1 MNVFERAAKK
11 TVGTISDIGSTI
23 DDVITQPVVD
33 VVEGVG
39 DLAQNTFDTVKG
51 TTEQLLQGDLGGAVD
66 ELKTGLSGIEDIVSE
81 TYMDIRDPLQ
91 AAAVMVGNY
100 FLPGS
105 SIITSKLVSDEAQTI
120 LNTNGGQLMNMA
132 AGVGG
137 GVQGNLSNYG
147 VVADAA
153 TGANATPEL
162 LGEAGGNTFALG
174 APSEGVIP
182 LGEAAGTTT
191 ADTLASQTEKM
202 LAPVRDAVPSTPGE
216 IVKLENMANATS
228 DPIGAMNAAKGYTA
242 SDLDY
247 LKSIGVPDSIIA
259 NAPTTSA
266 EVIGGATPA
275 AAATTTSSIT
285 DKLVK
290 GKVAGDAIAKIAT
303 KAGTPTDGGGGSNV
317 AEMSALIG
325 LLLAK
330 RKESEG
336 RRKNPYGSSSDS
348 LTLAVGGAVPEVTNT
363 IQVGT
368 SDDGKSPYATAA
380 TPDTTGI
387 VAPTDA
393 AATLA
398 TVSTTDST
406 DPKLMAQAT
415 TAGATTDAT
424 GAAPVTATTALAP
437 SAVSADTIAAS
448 AAQGAVTKSLEQV
461 AAEQGTVSEASK
473 ITAAQ
478 MEPTSTAVGD
488 LTAAQGTAA
497 QVGPVATRTLQ
508 AGELVGGTAVDQ
520 AKVDAAL
527 KQNVAAQGTVTEDMT
542 TQGQLNKILTNF
554 DAGNPPS
561 WAAASMR
568 AATAQ
573 MAARGLGASSLAG
586 QAIIQATLEAATPI
600 AAADAK
606 VFEQMG
612 LTNLSNRQQMA
623 VLTGQQRAAFLG
635 QEFDQN
641 FQTKVLNAA
650 RIADI
655 ADKNFTATVQIALEN
670 AQLANTMNVANLSA
684 KNALVLAEAAQIAN
698 LETTNLNN
706 RQQAAV
712 ENAKSFLAMDIKNLD
727 NRQQTKLFKAK
738 EIADVI
744 VSDNAADNAA
754 KATNAA
760 NKLDA
765 DKINANLALTASTF
779 NAAEKNKV
787 AITNQSAADAMLKFN
802 AQEKNDRAEFNA
814 NLSTQISMA
823 NSKILADI
831 SMSNTREKNAIAQ
844 VNAKN
849 ATDMSATVFT
859 QKTQTYRDQ
868 MELAYKRS
876 DDNADRANEIIKQVI
891 VSNAAIYSA
900 NQTADAAFYGAIGNA
915 LTKMA
920 TGSGGVT
927 GLITDFKNAW
937 NAITDLVPKK

>member
-1 MNVFERAAKK
+1 MALRLKFGGWIGQQASNAASAFDDAIIQPVAN
-11 TVGTISDIGSTI
+11 TVSDIGSSI
-23 DDVITQPVVD
+23 DDAIINPIATTIGDIGESFEDEFDAAMANPILKGAATAAISFFFTPAAGAAFNSAVTYKQT
-33 VVEGVG
+33 G
-39 DLAQNTFDTVKG
+39 DLEASAKS
-51 TTEQLLQGDLGGAVD
+51 GA
-66 ELKTGLSGIEDIVSE
+66 LS
-81 TYMDIRDPLQ
+81 Y
-91 AAAVMVGNY
+91 
-100 FLPGS
+100 
-105 SIITSKLVSDEAQTI
+105 
-120 LNTNGGQLMNMA
+120 A
-132 AGVGG
+132 AGELVGG
-137 GVQGNLSNYG
+137 S
-147 VVADAA
+147 
-153 TGANATPEL
+153 GAEAGTPEL
-162 LGEAGGNTFALG
+162 LGEAGGNTFALEAG
-174 APSEGVIP
+174 SEGVIP
-182 LGEAAGTTT
+182 LGDAAASTTASTT
-191 ADTLASQTEKM
+191 ADTLASQTDKM
-202 LAPVRDAVPSTPGE
+202 LAPVVDSSPAVPGE
-216 IVKLENMANATS
+216 MVKLENMANATS

-266 EVIGGATPA
+266 EVISGATPA

-285 DKLVK
+285 DKLTK
-290 GKVAGDAIAKIAT
+290 AKVAGDAIAKIAT

-317 AEMSALIG
+317 AEMSALIS

-330 RKESEG
+330 RKESEAT
-336 RRKNPYGSSSDS
+336 RQDPYGQVRM
-348 LTLAVGGAVPEVTNT
+348 AGGGAVPDITNT
-363 IQVGT
+363 AQVG
-368 SDDGKSPYATAA
+368 SNSSPYATAA

-478 MEPTSTAVGD
+478 MVPTSTAVGD

-554 DAGNPPS
+554 DAGNPPA

-712 ENAKSFLAMDIKNLD
+712 ENAKSFLALDIKNLD

-891 VSNAAIYSA
+891 VSNAQIYSA

-927 GLITDFKNAW
+927 GLINDFKSAW
-937 NAITDLVPKK
+937 TAVKDLVP

>member
-1 MNVFERAAKK
+1 MAFGGWFGQQAAKAEDK
-11 TVGTISDIGSTI
+11 LKGTVSDIGSTV
-23 DDVITQPVVD
+23 DDVFIKPAVD
-33 VVEGVG
+33 VVQGVG

-91 AAAVMVGNY
+91 ASAVMIGNY

-120 LNTNGGQLMNMA
+120 LNTNGGQLVNLA

-137 GVQGNLSNYG
+137 GIQGNLSNYG
-147 VVADAA
+147 NIADAT
-153 TGANATPEL
+153 TGTPEL
-162 LGEAGGNTFALG
+162 LGEAGGNTFQLG
-174 APSEGVIP
+174 TPSEGVIP

-191 ADTLASQTEKM
+191 ADTLASQTEKL
-202 LAPVRDAVPSTPGE
+202 LAPVRDSVPPVPSE
-216 IVKLENMANATS
+216 RFALEKMASATT
-228 DPIGAMNAAKGYTA
+228 DPIGAINAAKGYST
-242 SDLDY
+242 SDLAY
-247 LKSIGVPDSIIA
+247 LKEIGVPDSIIA

-266 EVIGGATPA
+266 EVISAATPTA
-275 AAATTTSSIT
+275 AAATTATSMS

-290 GKVAGDAIAKIAT
+290 GKVAGDAIAKIAS
-303 KAGTPTDGGGGSNV
+303 KAGTPTDGGGSNV
-317 AEMSALIG
+317 AEMSALIN
-325 LLLAK
+325 LLLAR
-330 RKESEG
+330 RKESEAT
-336 RRKNPYGSSSDS
+336 RQDPYSQVRM
-348 LTLAVGGAVPEVTNT
+348 AAGGAVPEVTNT
-363 IQVGT
+363 VTVG
-368 SDDGKSPYATAA
+368 SNSAGYAVAA
-380 TPDTTGI
+380 APDTTGI
-387 VAPTDA
+387 VAPTDGVSTQ
-393 AATLA
+393 AT
-398 TVSTTDST
+398 TSTTDT
-406 DPKLMAQAT
+406 TAAGLTAKAT
-415 TAGATTDAT
+415 EAGATTDAVRAVDV
-424 GAAPVTATTALAP
+424 AATQAAAP
-437 SAVSADTIAAS
+437 SAVTAGTIAAS
-448 AAQGAVTKSLEQV
+448 TAQGAVTKSLEQV
-461 AAEQGTVSEASK
+461 AAEQGTVSEAAK
-473 ITAAQ
+473 IAAQ
-478 MEPTSTAVGD
+478 TMEPTSTAVGN
-488 LTAAQGTAA
+488 LVAAQGTAA
-497 QVGPVATRTLQ
+497 QVAPVASRTLQ
-508 AGELVGGTAVDQ
+508 AGELVSGTAVDQ
-520 AKVDAAL
+520 AKIDAAL

-554 DAGNPPS
+554 DAGNPPP

-568 AATAQ
+568 TATAQ

-744 VSDNAADNAA
+744 VSDNAAENAA

-823 NSKILADI
+823 NAKVLADI
-831 SMSNTREKNAIAQ
+831 SMSNTREQNAIAQ

-891 VSNAAIYSA
+891 VSNASIYSA

-927 GLITDFKNAW
+927 GLIDDFKKAW
-937 NAITDLVPKK
+937 TAVKGLVD

>member
-1 MNVFERAAKK
+1 MGWKSFLKNPGKAI
-11 TVGTISDIGSTI
+11 VGTVKDIGSTI

-66 ELKTGLSGIEDIVSE
+66 EIKTGLSGIEDIVSE

-105 SIITSKLVSDEAQTI
+105 SIITSRLVSDEAQTI
-120 LNTNGGQLMNMA
+120 LSSNGGQLMNMA

-137 GVQGNLSNYG
+137 GIEGNLSNYG
-147 VVADAA
+147 KIADAA
-153 TGANATPEL
+153 TGTTAATS
-162 LGEAGGNTFALG
+162 
-174 APSEGVIP
+174 APVYDISPVP
-182 LGEAAGTTT
+182 DATTAASTTTTASTT
-191 ADTLASQTEKM
+191 ADTLYDQTQK
-202 LAPVRDAVPSTPGE
+202 LLQPVRDYFTPEST
-216 IVKLENMANATS
+216 KLANMANATT
-228 DPIGAMNAAKGYTA
+228 DPIAAMNAAKGYTT
-242 SDLDY
+242 SDLAY
-247 LKSIGVPDSIIA
+247 LKEIGVPDSIIA
-259 NAPTTSA
+259 TAPTTAA
-266 EVIGGATPA
+266 EVIKMNAP
-275 AAATTTSSIT
+275 AAATTTSMT

-303 KAGTPTDGGGGSNV
+303 KAGTPTDGSGGSNV
-317 AEMSALIG
+317 AEMASLIQ

-330 RKESEG
+330 RKESEAT
-336 RRKNPYGSSSDS
+336 RQDPYGQVRM
-348 LTLAVGGAVPEVTNT
+348 AAGGAVPEVTNT
-363 IQVGT
+363 VTVGT
-368 SDDGKSPYATAA
+368 GTAGYATAA
-380 TPDTTGI
+380 APDTTGI
-387 VAPTDA
+387 VAPTDG
-393 AATLA
+393 
-398 TVSTTDST
+398 VST
-406 DPKLMAQAT
+406 QAT
-415 TAGATTDAT
+415 ATTTDATAAGLTAKATEAGATTDAVR
-424 GAAPVTATTALAP
+424 AADVAATQAAAP
-437 SAVSADTIAAS
+437 SAVTAGTIAAS
-448 AAQGAVTKSLEQV
+448 TAQGAVTKSLEQV
-461 AAEQGTVSEASK
+461 AAEQGTVSDAAK
-473 ITAAQ
+473 IAAQ
-478 MEPTSTAVGD
+478 TMVPTSTAVGD

-497 QVGPVATRTLQ
+497 QVGAVADRTLQ
-508 AGELVGGTAVDQ
+508 AGELVSGTAVDQ

-542 TQGQLNKILTNF
+542 TQGQLNKLLTNF
-554 DAGNPPS
+554 DAGNPPA
-561 WAAASMR
+561 WAAGSMR
-568 AATAQ
+568 TAMAQ
-573 MAARGLGASSLAG
+573 MAARGLGSSSLAG

-612 LTNLSNRQQMA
+612 LTNLSNRQAMA

-744 VSDNAADNAA
+744 VSDNAAENAA

-823 NSKILADI
+823 NAKVLADI
-831 SMSNTREKNAIAQ
+831 SMSNTREQNAIAQ

-868 MELAYKRS
+868 IELAYKRS

-891 VSNAAIYSA
+891 VSNAQIYSA

-927 GLITDFKNAW
+927 GLIKDFKEAW
-937 NAITDLVPKK
+937 TAVKGLFKE